1 MYKLFVRP
9 HLNYD
14 DQAYNNS
21 FQNKIQSIQNNA
33 GLEIPQE
40 RNCIKNLV

>member
-14 DQAYNNS
+14 DQAYKNS

-33 GLEIPQE
+33 ALEIPQE